1 MMKKLLKSIYGK
13 YILFGILICLTPVL
27 QSLGILRSAT
37 VTIFGTIIFYA
48 IVGIGLNV
56 LLGYS
61 GLISL
66 GTAGFM
72 GLGAYLSA
80 YLTSDMNLPFVVS
93 LIISVAV
100 PLVIGLIIGL
110 ISLRIEGYYLAIAT
124 LGVAEIFRQVF
135 IEFEAIT
142 GGFSGKSAS
151 YPKLFNLIQ
160 LDRQFTFIL
169 MSVVLV
175 SVMVLTYNFI
185 HASTGR
191 ALLTMRGSEAAAQ
204 AMGINLLKYKLIAF
218 AVATLYAGLGG
229 VLYVHFIRF
238 AYPATW
244 NLTLS
249 LQILAIIVI
258 GGMRTISGPIVGS
271 FIVFGIPELIL
282 KQLPVIGNIDGLSF
296 IFTGI
301 LIIVVV
307 LFYPN
312 GLIYFGNDIKRILK
326 KKKTDNDP
334 PQKFEKKKV
343 SQNG

>member
-1 MMKKLLKSIYGK
+1 MQKIIKSIYGK
-13 YILFGILICLTPVL
+13 YILFGVLLSLTPVL
-27 QSLGILRSAT
+27 QSVGLINSST

-80 YLTSDMNLPFVVS
+80 YLTNDMNVPFFIS
-93 LIISVAV
+93 LIISVSI
-100 PLVIGLIIGL
+100 PLFIGIIIGL

-135 IEFEAIT
+135 IEFQTIT
-142 GGFSGKSAS
+142 GGFSGKSAN
-151 YPKLFNLIQ
+151 YPELFNVLQ
-160 LDRQFTFIL
+160 LDRTLTFIL
-169 MSVVLV
+169 MSAILVLV
-175 SVMVLTYNFI
+175 MILTYNFI
-185 HASTGR
+185 HAATGR

-204 AMGINLLKYKLIAF
+204 AMGINLLKYKLTAF
-218 AVATLYAGLGG
+218 AVSTLYAGLGG

-258 GGMRTISGPIVGS
+258 GGMRTISGPIIGS
-271 FIVFGIPELIL
+271 FIVFGVPELIL

-296 IFTGI
+296 IFTGV

-307 LFYPN
+307 LFYPS
-312 GLIYFGNDIKRILK
+312 GLVYLGNDIMRIIK
-326 KKKTDNDP
+326 
-334 PQKFEKKKV
+334 KKKV

>member
-1 MMKKLLKSIYGK
+1 MKKLIKSIYGK
-13 YILFGILICLTPVL
+13 YILFGILLCLTPVL
-27 QSLGILRSAT
+27 QSLGLIGSST

-72 GLGAYLSA
+72 GLGAYISA
-80 YLTSDMNLPFVVS
+80 YLTGDLNIPFTIS
-93 LIISVAV
+93 LIISVTI
-100 PLVIGLIIGL
+100 PLMIGLIIGL
-110 ISLRIEGYYLAIAT
+110 VSLRIEGYYLAIAT

-151 YPKLFNLIQ
+151 YPKLLNLVQ
-160 LDRQFTFIL
+160 LDRQLTFML
-169 MSVVLV
+169 MSVILV

-185 HASTGR
+185 HAATGR

-204 AMGINLLKYKLIAF
+204 AMGINLLKYKLTAF
-218 AVATLYAGLGG
+218 AVSTLYAGLGG

-271 FIVFGIPELIL
+271 FVVFGIPELIL
-282 KQLPVIGNIDGLSF
+282 KRLPVIGNIDGLSF

-312 GLIYFGNDIKRILK
+312 GLIYFGNDIKRVLK
-326 KKKTDNDP
+326 KKRVDNGSF
-334 PQKFEKKKV
+334 KKIEKKKV
-343 SQNG
+343 NQDG